1 MGQENLDLIRAGFAA
16 HNSGDLDALTA
27 LYDADA
33 VFETLSSGTHR
44 GREGLRAIYAQNQEA
59 LSGYSVEPIE
69 LIESS
74 DQVVAVAEIKGEGP
88 GSAAAAAGD
97 TFAFLFTIDRGRIV
111 REQAFPGRQEAL
123 AAAGP
128 QD

>member
-1 MGQENLDLIRAGFAA
+1 MSQESLDLIRAGFAA

-59 LSGYSVEPIE
+59 LAGYRVDPIE
-69 LIESS
+69 LIESG
-74 DQVVAVAEIKGEGP
+74 DQVVAVVEIKGEGP
-88 GSAAAAAGD
+88 GSEEAAAGD
-97 TFAFLFTIDRGRIV
+97 TFAFLFTISGGRIV
-111 REQAFPGRQEAL
+111 REQAFPDREEAL
-123 AAAGP
+123 GAAGLR
-128 QD
+128 D